1 MNKLVVL
8 NFTMLVAELITINVR
23 TKLEMFSCI
32 CSKDM
37 TGAPKFRNGPGDP
50 DNANLGDS

>member
-1 MNKLVVL
+1 MNKPVVR

-37 TGAPKFRNGPGDP
+37 TGAPKFRNGPVDP